1 MKLDMLHNTEYFVKQ
16 SILRTVGD
24 TEMMNDVNLKEIER
38 KAFTSYFHDG
48 MWEIYGGLILLGF
61 GLTMHTGW
69 EYMIVI
75 FVAMAMVPLLIRKR
89 IVIPRLGIV
98 KFSPE
103 RQAKTKKSVLAA
115 TITLTFTAL
124 LGMMFF
130 ILFSTNTMP
139 RWLEVWMSDYFLA
152 FFGGMVAVIII
163 AAAFLVSV
171 KRFYAYAVLVFFS
184 FYLSSVLR
192 PGDMDA
198 IPILVAGGLILFSGA
213 VLLIRFLRNNPLPKE
228 EIN

>member
-1 MKLDMLHNTEYFVKQ
+1 
-16 SILRTVGD
+16 
-24 TEMMNDVNLKEIER
+24 MMNDINLKEIER

-61 GLTMHTGW
+61 GLTMYTGW
-69 EYMIVI
+69 EYMIVV

-89 IVIPRLGIV
+89 IVLPRLGIV

-115 TITLTFTAL
+115 TIALTFTAL
-124 LGMMFF
+124 LGMVFF

-139 RWLEVWMSDYFLA
+139 RWLDAWMSDYFLV
-152 FFGGMVAVIII
+152 FFGGMIAVLVV

-171 KRFYAYAVLVFFS
+171 KRFYAYAALVFIA
-184 FYLSSVLR
+184 FYLSSMLR
-192 PGDMDA
+192 PDDLEDM
-198 IPILVAGGLILFSGA
+198 PIVVAGGLVLLSGI
-213 VLLIRFLRNNPLPKE
+213 VMLIRFLRNNPLPKE
-228 EIN
+228 EIV

>member
-1 MKLDMLHNTEYFVKQ
+1 
-16 SILRTVGD
+16 
-24 TEMMNDVNLKEIER
+24 MMNDINLKEIER

-61 GLTMHTGW
+61 GLTMYTGW
-69 EYMIVI
+69 EYMIVV

-89 IVIPRLGIV
+89 IVLPRLGIV

-115 TITLTFTAL
+115 TIALTFTAL
-124 LGMMFF
+124 LGMVFF

-139 RWLEVWMSDYFLA
+139 RWLDAWMSDYFLV
-152 FFGGMVAVIII
+152 FFGGMIAVLVV

-171 KRFYAYAVLVFFS
+171 KRFYAYAALVFIA
-184 FYLSSVLR
+184 FYLSSMLR
-192 PGDMDA
+192 PDDLEDM
-198 IPILVAGGLILFSGA
+198 PIVVAGGLVLLSGI
-213 VLLIRFLRNNPLPKE
+213 VMLIRFLRNNPLPKE
-228 EIN
+228 EIA

>member
-1 MKLDMLHNTEYFVKQ
+1 
-16 SILRTVGD
+16 
-24 TEMMNDVNLKEIER
+24 MMNDINLKEIER

-61 GLTMHTGW
+61 GLTMYTGW
-69 EYMIVI
+69 EYMIVV

-89 IVIPRLGIV
+89 IVLPRLGIV

-115 TITLTFTAL
+115 TIALTFTAL
-124 LGMMFF
+124 LGMVFF

-139 RWLEVWMSDYFLA
+139 RWLDAWMSDYFLV
-152 FFGGMVAVIII
+152 FFGGMIAVLII

-171 KRFYAYAVLVFFS
+171 KRFYAYAALVFIA
-184 FYLSSVLR
+184 FYLSSMLR
-192 PGDMDA
+192 PDDLEDM
-198 IPILVAGGLILFSGA
+198 PIVVAGGLVLLSGI
-213 VLLIRFLRNNPLPKE
+213 VMLIRFLRNNPLPKE
-228 EIN
+228 EIA

>member
-1 MKLDMLHNTEYFVKQ
+1 
-16 SILRTVGD
+16 
-24 TEMMNDVNLKEIER
+24 MMNDINLKEIER

-61 GLTMHTGW
+61 GLTMYTGW
-69 EYMIVI
+69 EYMIVV

-89 IVIPRLGIV
+89 IVLPRLGIV

-115 TITLTFTAL
+115 TIALTFTAL
-124 LGMMFF
+124 LGMVFF

-139 RWLEVWMSDYFLA
+139 RWLDAWMSDYFLV
-152 FFGGMVAVIII
+152 FFGGMIAVLII

-171 KRFYAYAVLVFFS
+171 KRFYAYAALVFIA
-184 FYLSSVLR
+184 FYLSSMLR
-192 PGDMDA
+192 PDDLEDM
-198 IPILVAGGLILFSGA
+198 PIVVAGGLVLLSGI
-213 VLLIRFLRNNPLPKE
+213 VMLIRFLRNNPLPKE
-228 EIN
+228 EIV

>member
-1 MKLDMLHNTEYFVKQ
+1 
-16 SILRTVGD
+16 
-24 TEMMNDVNLKEIER
+24 MMNDINLKEIER

-61 GLTMHTGW
+61 GLTMYTGW
-69 EYMIVI
+69 EYMIVV

-89 IVIPRLGIV
+89 IVLPRLGIV

-115 TITLTFTAL
+115 TIALTFTAL
-124 LGMMFF
+124 LGMVFF

-139 RWLEVWMSDYFLA
+139 RWLDAWMSDYFLV
-152 FFGGMVAVIII
+152 FFGGMIAVLVV

-171 KRFYAYAVLVFFS
+171 KRFYAYAALVFIA
-184 FYLSSVLR
+184 FYLSSMLR
-192 PGDMDA
+192 PDDLED
-198 IPILVAGGLILFSGA
+198 IPIVVAGGLVLLSGI
-213 VLLIRFLRNNPLPKE
+213 VMLIRFLRNNPLPKE
-228 EIN
+228 EIV